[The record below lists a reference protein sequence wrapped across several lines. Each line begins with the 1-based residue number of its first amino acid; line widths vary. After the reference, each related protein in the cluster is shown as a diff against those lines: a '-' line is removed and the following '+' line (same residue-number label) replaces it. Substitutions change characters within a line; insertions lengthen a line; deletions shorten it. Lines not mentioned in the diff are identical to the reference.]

1 MNKLLSG
8 AIGWLLL
15 FVWLPRLALSQRDT
29 LRITGSS
36 YFDEKR
42 TLVLCKYISAK
53 LKIPVKYE
61 NIPSTKHM
69 HQVLREGKVDLAM
82 MNTFQYVF
90 AKSDHITNIEP
101 FVILGDSGGKAKTY
115 RSCLIVRP
123 ASPYHNLEQVIRAAD
138 RIKVDFAYVASTSGH
153 IVPRMQ
159 LATMGVQYP
168 EAQFGSVHF
177 SGGHLEAI
185 RSVIDKRADA
195 AFVSIDDLINYQLT
209 GQIARN
215 AVRIIWTSYPIMQS
229 PVVIRR
235 NLPDNL
241 KQQLRSLFLNLHHDD
256 PAVWHH
262 VEENWGAVGPVR
274 FVDAFA
280 ADFVSVQ
287 QAADKVGKLVYFL
300 NYYEERLAQQSQEL
314 AKGDGLIEGQRAK
327 IQQQKQV
334 LDKQIIQI
342 RTQAVSLYLL
352 GLIVL
357 GIGVIIT
364 LVVRASRSQQR
375 LNDALILKNDQLEQ
389 ALSELKLAQ
398 DTLIHSEKMASLGL
412 LTAGVA
418 HEINNPVNFIFTGIN
433 GLEKNINAL
442 MTVMRALE
450 KMEDLTMEEIASY
463 RDTMEQIKKN
473 NRYEAVKASLG
484 EFIDGIRLGAKRT
497 ADIVSGLRNF
507 ARTDESERTRAH
519 VHECL
524 DSTLL
529 LLQFKFKTAGVQLSK
544 QYDDQV
550 PEMACYPGPLN
561 QVFMNLFTNAIQAI
575 EARTDGAEG
584 QISVTT
590 RQIAD
595 KVEITITDN
604 GTGIEQ
610 SILAKIF
617 DPFFTTKQV
626 GEGTG
631 LGLSITY
638 GIIRKHQGTLEVES
652 EVGRGTKFF
661 IYLPTNLTLA

>member
-1 MNKLLSG
+1 MAKLLSG
-8 AIGWLLL
+8 ALGWLFILI
-15 FVWLPRLALSQRDT
+15 WIPRSALSQRDT

-42 TLVLCKYISAK
+42 TLVLCQYISAK

-61 NIPSTKHM
+61 NIPSTKRM
-69 HQVLREGKVDLAM
+69 HEVLRQGEVDLAM

-101 FVILGDSGGKAKTY
+101 FVILGDSSGKAKTY

-123 ASPYHNLEQVIRAAD
+123 GSPYHTIGEVIDAAD
-138 RIKVDFAYVASTSGH
+138 KVKIDFAYVASTSGH

-159 LATMGVQYP
+159 LATAGVQYP

-185 RSVIDKRADA
+185 QSAIDKRADA
-195 AFVSIDDLINYQLT
+195 AFVSIDDLMNYQLT
-209 GQIARN
+209 GQIAKD

-256 PAVWHH
+256 PAVWNH
-262 VEENWGAVGPVR
+262 VRENWGAVDPVR

-280 ADFVSVQ
+280 ADFISVQ

-300 NYYEERLAQQSQEL
+300 NYYEERLAQQSLEL

-327 IQQQKQV
+327 IQQQNKV

-364 LVVRASRSQQR
+364 LVVRASRSKQR
-375 LNDALILKNDQLEQ
+375 LNEALILKNDQLEQ
-389 ALSELKLAQ
+389 ALSDLKLAQ
-398 DTLIHSEKMASLGL
+398 DSLIHSEKMASLGL

-450 KMEDLTMEEIASY
+450 EIENLPA
-463 RDTMEQIKKN
+463 EQIALQRVNIELVKKN

-484 EFIDGIRLGAKRT
+484 DFIDGIRLGAKRT

-507 ARTDESERTRAH
+507 ARTDESERKMAH

-529 LLQFKFKTAGVQLSK
+529 LLQFKFKEAGVQLSK
-544 QYDDQV
+544 HYDDQI

-575 EARTDGAEG
+575 EARTDGTEG
-584 QISVTT
+584 LINVTT
-590 RQIAD
+590 KQVGET
-595 KVEITITDN
+595 VEITISDN
-604 GTGIEQ
+604 GTGIEPE
-610 SILAKIF
+610 ILAKIF

-652 EVGRGTKFF
+652 EVGHGTKFF

>member
-1 MNKLLSG
+1 MKHSIPKAIVLVLILLFSRG
-8 AIGWLLL
+8 LLL
-15 FVWLPRLALSQRDT
+15 AQRDT

-36 YFDEKR
+36 YFDEQR
-42 TLVLCKYISAK
+42 TLFLCNYISAK

-61 NIPSTKHM
+61 NIPSTKRM
-69 HQVLREGKVDLAM
+69 HELLREGKVDLAM

-101 FVILGDSGGKAKTY
+101 FVILGDSSGEAKTY
-115 RSCLIVRP
+115 RSCLIVR
-123 ASPYHNLEQVIRAAD
+123 ASSPYRSLDQVIHEAS
-138 RIKVDFAYVASTSGH
+138 KVKIDFAYVASTSGH

-168 EAQFGSVHF
+168 EAQFESVYF

-185 RSVIDKRADA
+185 RSVIEKRADA
-195 AFVSIDDLINYQLT
+195 AFVSYDDLINYQLS
-209 GQIARN
+209 GKLSKD
-215 AVRIIWTSYPIMQS
+215 AVKVIWTSYPIMQS

-235 NLPDNL
+235 SLPEEL
-241 KQQLRSLFLNLHHDD
+241 KQQLRNLFLNLNHDD

-262 VEENWGAVGPVR
+262 VQENWGAVSPAR
-274 FVDAFA
+274 FVDASD

-300 NYYEERLAQQSQEL
+300 NYYEERLAQQSLEL
-314 AKGDGLIEGQRAK
+314 ERGDGLIAGQRSK
-327 IQQQKQV
+327 IQQQKEV

-342 RTQAVSLYLL
+342 RTQALSLYLL
-352 GLIVL
+352 GLLVL
-357 GIGVIIT
+357 GIVVIIT
-364 LVVRASRSQQR
+364 LVVRASRSKQR
-375 LNDALILKNDQLEQ
+375 LNEELVGKNHQLER
-389 ALSELKLAQ
+389 ALSDLKLAQ
-398 DTLIHSEKMASLGL
+398 DSLVHSEKMASLGL

-433 GLEKNINAL
+433 GLEKNIKAL
-442 MTVMRALE
+442 MAVLAEMEKIEDSSIEKASLLDSVALV
-450 KMEDLTMEEIASY
+450 
-463 RDTMEQIKKN
+463 KKN
-473 NRYEAVKASLG
+473 NRYEIVKASLG

-507 ARTDESERTRAH
+507 ARTDESERTWAH
-519 VHECL
+519 VHDCL

-529 LLQFKFKTAGVQLSK
+529 LLQFKFKDSDIRLVK
-544 QYDDQV
+544 NYDNQV

-561 QVFMNLFTNAIQAI
+561 QVFMNLITNAIQAI
-575 EARTDGAEG
+575 EARPGKTGGYIE
-584 QISVTT
+584 VKTT
-590 RQIAD
+590 QQKD
-595 KVEITITDN
+595 LVEIVISDN
-604 GTGIEQ
+604 GIGIAQ
-610 SILAKIF
+610 GILDKIF

-638 GIIRKHQGTLEVES
+638 GIIRKHNGSIEVES
-652 EVGRGTKFF
+652 EFGRGTTFF
-661 IYLPTNLTLA
+661 IRLPTNLTLA